1 MKSKLKFNLRGGIN
15 VYINGKLVASSHN
28 DVTASFI
35 MSLVKS
41 LIGSSPPYSGYFGMP
56 NTAVVKMSYKN
67 TPVTSA
73 VLSHVSF
80 VEEAIAGYE
89 HTRVIYSFS
98 DSSRTKYSFDSL
110 QLWTALTNSL
120 LLHVSNANLNS
131 PLTKNPQDVVQVDW
145 WVEMT
150 TAQPF
155 TYITQ
160 YLQQQQATNCNAGC
174 NIPSL
179 AYNMQGNFGAFN
191 MMFALLA
198 LPNILDIARNIKS
211 SLTNSLVQVLPL
223 DGQIMPLG
231 ITKVACIDLCSCN
244 TNAGNVVN
252 YSVNNVSGLISEA
265 VVGEHVYVAFNFDN
279 PCKSGQYIVPLATLQ
294 LGSSNSID
302 LAVLA
307 LPSNGG
313 GISALFFKIPYNSAT
328 LVNLNAHQGE

>member
-1 MKSKLKFNLRGGIN
+1 MKFKLIGGIN
-15 VYINGKLVASSHN
+15 VYINGKLVASTHN
-28 DVTASFI
+28 DVTSSFI

-41 LIGSSPPYSGYFGMP
+41 LIGSSSSYSGYFGMP

-73 VLSHVSF
+73 ILSHVSF
-80 VEEAIAGYE
+80 AEETVAGYE
-89 HTRVIYSFS
+89 YTRIIYSFS

-110 QLWTALTNSL
+110 QLWTAITNSL
-120 LLHVSNANLNS
+120 LLHVSDASLNS
-131 PLTKNPQDVVQVDW
+131 PLKKNPQDVVQVDW
-145 WVEMT
+145 WVEMK

-160 YLQQQQATNCNAGC
+160 YLQQQQATNCNSGC

-191 MMFALLA
+191 MMFTLLA
-198 LPNILDIARNIKS
+198 LPNILNIARNIKS
-211 SLTNSLVQVLPL
+211 SLTNSLVQILPL
-223 DGQIMPLG
+223 DGQVMPLG

-244 TNAGNVVN
+244 INAGNVVD
-252 YSVNNVSGLISEA
+252 YSINNISGYISEA
-265 VVGEHVYVAFNFDN
+265 IVGKHVYVAFNFSN
-279 PCKSGQYIVPLATLQ
+279 PCQSRQYIVPLATLK

-307 LPSNGG
+307 LPSNGAG
-313 GISALFFKIPYNSAT
+313 NSALFFKIPYGSAT
-328 LVNLNAHQGE
+328 LFSLNTHQGQ